1 MTKKF
6 IFEISGPGLEC
17 GFGKITK
24 LQYNYWHD
32 QEDQLSL
39 ALNNKFDYKVNKTS
53 KSCILKNYYNDYQ
66 DIASYSGP
74 LVDGSAIKILDED
87 GNVILNMSP
96 FKISEMFEDDDDFW
110 GGSDEFHSWNNYDVS
125 GYFIKWRLD
134 GSGVYFRGEFHD
146 DEFSINKL
154 KISIFDI
161 DNDRI
166 IDGIFYDEE
175 SVLDNGGEWLYN
187 SEDFQLGFNEP
198 PK

>member
-1 MTKKF
+1 M
-6 IFEISGPGLEC
+6 
-17 GFGKITK
+17 
-24 LQYNYWHD
+24 
-32 QEDQLSL
+32 
-39 ALNNKFDYKVNKTS
+39 ALNNKFDYQKNKTS
-53 KSCILKNYYNDYQ
+53 KSCILKNYYNEYQ

-146 DEFSINKL
+146 DEFSIKKL
-154 KISIFDI
+154 KISILILTTIELSMAFF
-161 DNDRI
+161 I
-166 IDGIFYDEE
+166 IRNQCLITVASGHTTQKI
-175 SVLDNGGEWLYN
+175 S
-187 SEDFQLGFNEP
+187 S
-198 PK
+198 